1 MYYKLRKTKNEGLF
15 YKQKHLYKWTEI
27 HQALLSQFSSSR
39 EFNWENV
46 INYDSS
52 LNVGESQPRITLRFE
67 AKECQNKLSSVF
79 KSSSPEAWWKTMQ
92 GEKVAEI
99 GESQPW

>member
-1 MYYKLRKTKNEGLF
+1 MRVCFTSKNTYISGPRFTKLYYPSS
-15 YKQKHLYKWTEI
+15 
-27 HQALLSQFSSSR
+27 LLA

-46 INYDSS
+46 INFDSS
-52 LNVGESQPRITLRFE
+52 LNVGETQPRITLRFE